1 MKHFALI
8 YAVPIR
14 YCGLDAS
21 ITLANPF
28 LFFYKDSS
36 QGDCSFWYYKSVM
49 INYNKVIDYY
59 TSFYYD

>member
-28 LFFYKDSS
+28 LFFL
-36 QGDCSFWYYKSVM
+36 GDCSLGGQSLFYYYKSSSA
-49 INYNKVIDYY
+49 NY
-59 TSFYYD
+59 TRTF